1 VLSINLKEPWVSIAG
16 AHSSRRGRVAAIA
29 SGALCAGLVL
39 AAGAVDPRPVAA
51 SPVAAA
57 SEALVPGVQAL
68 GSNATISGDG
78 RFVARQGAPDG
89 AAPTDARSST
99 IHLTDRVTGVTTE
112 LTTVPSGQRPGD
124 SINPVLA
131 ADGCSVVVTT
141 ELALDVFRDNDG
153 GDRWDVYRQRL
164 THCGGTPGN
173 WELVS
178 SRADGLARD
187 DVSSTDHAAVSR
199 SGALIVYTHPADEFL
214 GDANLTALSI
224 VDVTQA
230 HGSADRS
237 RPVAGMP
244 ITSPDTV
251 FVHGGL
257 DQPAISGDGR
267 FVAYR
272 SDALSSDAV
281 PGWGSGPI
289 EGGPAARQVFVWDR
303 AELDPFAA
311 VTLVSERVDGSPTI
325 SGAADPVLS
334 RDGRVV
340 AFTSTD
346 IGLSTAVSTPCGDV
360 CPSQVYH
367 LDRDPDLN
375 GRFDEP
381 ARTTMTL
388 LSSEPGTTPAVAGTA
403 PSSQPA
409 LSADG
414 QLVAFITKAT
424 NLQLV
429 PAAGGGD
436 PADGDLLVADV
447 ARRTLRRVTTLD
459 GGARPALGAHSA
471 PAVSDTGRSIAFDT
485 LAAQELV
492 PDSSPGRHV
501 LVSVSAPTLTL
512 SDADLG
518 PTLVGLSSDE
528 WYVAVINSGPSTF
541 VPSEVTIDDPRFEI
555 DREASTCALAVPVP
569 PGGDCTV
576 RLTFTPGEPGPAAAT
591 LTVAE
596 RGFQAVSISSTV
608 RGAGGEPALR
618 TNPAG
623 GDFGSV
629 VVGDTSAEFLFDV
642 ENISFEPITVSS
654 VLVGGAD
661 MFDFAV
667 TSNSCFGRVLNPRTT
682 CSIGLSFSPAASGQ
696 RSAMVEIMTS
706 TGAYAVM
713 LASGQ
718 GRFSPSLVV
727 DQTEVDAGSS
737 VGIGGSGFPPSTPM
751 SVFFDDDPGERVE
764 LVTNEFGDF
773 LLQLPVS
780 ATERGGDRVL
790 VAQAAD
796 GTGATASLEV
806 IELHSAMVGMPGFG
820 LG

>member
-1 VLSINLKEPWVSIAG
+1 V
-16 AHSSRRGRVAAIA
+16 
-29 SGALCAGLVL
+29 LCAGLVL
-39 AAGAVDPRPVAA
+39 AAGAVGSRPVAA
-51 SPVAAA
+51 SPGAGAV
-57 SEALVPGVQAL
+57 SEALVSGVQAL
-68 GSNATISGDG
+68 GANATVSGDG
-78 RFVARQGAPDG
+78 RFVARQGAPAGDG
-89 AAPTDARSST
+89 GPTDTRSST
-99 IHLTDRVTGVTTE
+99 IYLTDRVSGVTTE
-112 LTTVPSGQRPGD
+112 LTTVPGGQRSGD

-131 ADGCSVVVTT
+131 GDGCSVVVTT

-153 GDRWDVYRQRL
+153 DDRWDVYRQRL
-164 THCGGTPGN
+164 AHCGGVPGN

-178 SRADGLARD
+178 SRPDGLARD
-187 DVSSTDHAAVSR
+187 DVSSIDPAAVSR

-214 GDANLTALSI
+214 GSAALSSVSI
-224 VDVTQA
+224 VDVTKA

-237 RPVAGMP
+237 RPVAGVP
-244 ITSPDTV
+244 ITSPDTT

-281 PGWGSGPI
+281 PGWGSGPV

-303 AELDPFAA
+303 AELDPFGA
-311 VTLVSERVDGSPTI
+311 VTLVSERADGLPAIT
-325 SGAADPVLS
+325 GAAEPVLS
-334 RDGRVV
+334 RDGRAV

-346 IGLSTAVSTPCGDV
+346 PGLTSAVSAPCGEV

-381 ARTTMTL
+381 SRTTMTL
-388 LSSEPGTTPAVAGTA
+388 VSSEPGTTPAVAGTA

-414 QLVAFITKAT
+414 QLVAFITKAA

-447 ARRTLRRVTTLD
+447 ARRTTRRVTTLD

-471 PAVSDTGRSIAFDT
+471 PSLSDTGRSVVFDT
-485 LAAQELV
+485 LAAEELV
-492 PDSSPGRHV
+492 PGSAPGRHV
-501 LVSVSAPTLTL
+501 LVSESNPTLTL

-518 PTLVGLSSDE
+518 STLVGLTSDE
-528 WYVAVINSGPSTF
+528 WYLAVINSGPTTF
-541 VPSEVTIDDPRFEI
+541 VPSEVTVDDARFEI
-555 DREASTCALAVPVP
+555 DRDASTCALAAPVP

-576 RLTFTPGEPGPAAAT
+576 RLTFTPTEPGPAAAT

-596 RGFQAVSISSTV
+596 QGFQAVSISASV
-608 RGAGGEPALR
+608 RGTGGDPAVR

-629 VVGDTSAEFLFDV
+629 VVGEASSEFLFDV
-642 ENISFEPITVSS
+642 ENISFAPITVSS

-667 TSNSCFGRVLNPRTT
+667 TSNSCFGRTLNPRST
-682 CSIGLSFSPAASGQ
+682 CSVGLSFTPSASGQ
-696 RSAMVEIMTS
+696 RSAMVEIMTD

-718 GRFSPSLVV
+718 GRFSPSIVV
-727 DQTEVDAGSS
+727 DRSEVDAGSS
-737 VGIGGSGFPPSTPM
+737 VDIGGSGFPPST
-751 SVFFDDDPGERVE
+751 SVAVFFGDDPRNRVE
-764 LVTNEFGDF
+764 FSTNEFGDF
-773 LLQLPVS
+773 LAEVRVS
-780 ATERGGDRVL
+780 PTEHGGDRVL

-796 GTGATASLEV
+796 GTGATAPLDV
-806 IELHSAMVGMPGFG
+806 IERPSAVVGMPGFG

>member
-1 VLSINLKEPWVSIAG
+1 VNIAED
-16 AHSSRRGRVAAIA
+16 SSRRARAAVIA
-29 SGALCAGLVL
+29 SGVLCAGLVL
-39 AAGAVDPRPVAA
+39 AAGAVGARPVAA
-51 SPVAAA
+51 SPGAAA
-57 SEALVPGVQAL
+57 EALVPGVEAL

-78 RFVARQGAPDG
+78 RFVVRQGAPVG
-89 AAPTDARSST
+89 VPTDARTST
-99 IHLTDRVTGVTTE
+99 VHLTDRVAGVTTE
-112 LTTVPSGQRPGD
+112 LTTVPAGQRPGD

-131 ADGCSVVVTT
+131 GDGCSVVVTT

-164 THCGGTPGN
+164 AHCGGIPGN

-178 SRADGLARD
+178 SHPDGLARD
-187 DVSSTDHAAVSR
+187 DVSSVDHAAVSR
-199 SGALIVYTHPADEFL
+199 SGSLIVYTHPADELL
-214 GDANLTALSI
+214 GDATLRALSI
-224 VDVTQA
+224 VDVTKA

-237 RPVAGMP
+237 LPVAGMP
-244 ITSPDTV
+244 ITPPDTT
-251 FVHGGL
+251 FVHLGL

-272 SDALSSDAV
+272 SDARSDEAV
-281 PGWGSGPI
+281 PVWGSGPV
-289 EGGPAARQVFVWDR
+289 EGGPAAGQVFVWDR

-311 VTLVSERVDGSPTI
+311 VSLVSRRTDGDPAIT
-325 SGAADPVLS
+325 GAADPTLS
-334 RDGRVV
+334 RDGRTV

-346 IGLSTAVSTPCGDV
+346 LGLTSAAAAPCGDA
-360 CPSQVYH
+360 CPGQVYH

-388 LSSEPGTTPAVAGTA
+388 VSSQPGTSPAVAGTA

-409 LSADG
+409 VSADG
-414 QLVAFITKAT
+414 QLVAFITKAP

-447 ARRTLRRVTTLD
+447 ARRTMRRVTTLD

-471 PAVSDTGRSIAFDT
+471 PALSDTGRSVVFDT
-485 LAAQELV
+485 LAADELV
-492 PDSSPGRHV
+492 PGSTPGRHV
-501 LVSVSAPTLTL
+501 LVSVSNPTLTL

-518 PTLVGLSSDE
+518 STLVGLTSDE
-528 WYVAVINSGPSTF
+528 WYVAVINGGPTTF
-541 VPSEVTIDDPRFEI
+541 VPAEVTVDDARFEI
-555 DREASTCALAVPVP
+555 DREASTCALAAPVP

-576 RLTFTPGEPGPAAAT
+576 QLTFTPTGPGPVSAT

-596 RGFQAVSISSTV
+596 VGFQAVSVSAAV
-608 RGAGGEPALR
+608 RGTGGEPAVR

-623 GDFGSV
+623 GDFGTV
-629 VVGDTSAEFLFDV
+629 VVGDTSSEFLFDV
-642 ENISFEPITVSS
+642 ENISLGPITVSS

-661 MFDFAV
+661 TYDFSV
-667 TSNSCFGRVLNPRTT
+667 TSNSCFGRSLNPRAT
-682 CSIGLSFSPAASGQ
+682 CSVGLSFTPSAAGQ
-696 RSAMVEIMTS
+696 RSAMVEIMTD

-727 DQTEVDAGSS
+727 DRAEVDAGTS
-737 VGIGGSGFPPSTPM
+737 VGVGGSGYPPLTPM
-751 SVFFDDDPGERVE
+751 SVFFSDEPRDRVE
-764 LVTNEFGDF
+764 LTTNEFGHF

-780 ATERGGDRVL
+780 ANERGGERVL
-790 VAQAAD
+790 VAQTDD
-796 GTGATASLEV
+796 GTGATTTFEV
-806 IELHSAMVGMPGFG
+806 IELPTVVVGMPGFG

>member
-1 VLSINLKEPWVSIAG
+1 VTIA
-16 AHSSRRGRVAAIA
+16 AADRSWRPRVAAIA
-29 SGALCAGLVL
+29 SGVLFAGTLL
-39 AAGAVDPRPVAA
+39 AAGAVGSRPVAA
-51 SPVAAA
+51 SPAAAA
-57 SEALVPGVQAL
+57 SEALVPGQQAL

-89 AAPTDARSST
+89 DGGLTDPRSST
-99 IHLTDRVTGVTTE
+99 IHLTDRVAGVTIE

-131 ADGCSVVVTT
+131 GDGCSVVVTT

-164 THCGGTPGN
+164 AHCGGIPGN

-178 SRADGLARD
+178 SRPDGLARD

-214 GDANLTALSI
+214 DDATLTSLSI
-224 VDVTQA
+224 VDVTEP
-230 HGSADRS
+230 HGSPGRS

-244 ITSPDTV
+244 ATSPDTT

-272 SDALSSDAV
+272 SDARSSEAV
-281 PGWGSGPI
+281 PSWGSGPV

-311 VTLVSERVDGSPTI
+311 VTLVSERVDGLPAIT
-325 SGAADPVLS
+325 GAADPVLS
-334 RDGRVV
+334 RDGRAV

-346 IGLSTAVSTPCGDV
+346 IELSTAVSAPCGEV

-367 LDRDPDLN
+367 LDRDPDRN

-381 ARTTMTL
+381 SRTTMTL
-388 LSSEPGTTPAVAGTA
+388 VSSEPGTTPAVAGA
-403 PSSQPA
+403 ASSSQPA

-414 QLVAFITKAT
+414 QLVAFVTKAA

-429 PAAGGGD
+429 PVAGGGD

-447 ARRTLRRVTTLD
+447 ARRTLRRVTTVD
-459 GGARPALGAHSA
+459 GGTRPALGAHSA
-471 PAVSDTGRSIAFDT
+471 PALSDTARSVVFDT
-485 LAAQELV
+485 LAAEELV
-492 PDSSPGRHV
+492 PGSSPGRHV
-501 LVSVSAPTLTL
+501 LVSVSTPTLTL

-518 PTLVGLSSDE
+518 STLVGLTSDE
-528 WYVAVINSGPSTF
+528 WYVAVINSGPTTF
-541 VPSEVTIDDPRFEI
+541 VPSEVTVDDDRFEI
-555 DREASTCALAVPVP
+555 DRAASTCALAAPVP
-569 PGGDCTV
+569 PGGDCMV
-576 RLTFTPGEPGPAAAT
+576 RITFTPTEPGPVAAT

-596 RGFQAVSISSTV
+596 RGFQAVSVSSSV
-608 RGAGGEPALR
+608 RGTGGDPAVR

-629 VVGDTSAEFLFDV
+629 VVGDTSSEFLFDV
-642 ENISFEPITVSS
+642 ENISFVPVTVSS
-654 VLVGGAD
+654 VLVGGTD
-661 MFDFAV
+661 MYDFAV
-667 TSNSCFGRVLNPRTT
+667 TSNSCFGRLLNPRAT
-682 CSIGLSFSPAASGQ
+682 CSVGLSFTPSASGQ
-696 RSAMVEIMTS
+696 RSAMVEIMTD

-727 DQTEVDAGSS
+727 DRPEVEAGST
-737 VGIGGSGFPPSTPM
+737 VGIGGSGFPPSTAM
-751 SVFFDDDPGERVE
+751 SVFFDDDPGERLE
-764 LVTNEFGDF
+764 FATNEFGDF
-773 LLQLPVS
+773 LLEVPVS

-796 GTGATASLEV
+796 GTGATAPLEV
-806 IELHSAMVGMPGFG
+806 IELPSAMVGMPGFG

>member
-1 VLSINLKEPWVSIAG
+1 M
-16 AHSSRRGRVAAIA
+16 
-29 SGALCAGLVL
+29 
-39 AAGAVDPRPVAA
+39 
-51 SPVAAA
+51 
-57 SEALVPGVQAL
+57 QAL
-68 GSNATISGDG
+68 GANATVSGDG
-78 RFVARQGAPDG
+78 RFVARQGPPVGDG
-89 AAPTDARSST
+89 AVADPRTST
-99 IHLTDRVTGVTTE
+99 IHLTDRVSGITTE
-112 LTTVPSGQRPGD
+112 LTTVPVGQRPGD

-131 ADGCSVVVTT
+131 GDGCSVVVTT

-153 GDRWDVYRQRL
+153 GARWDVYRQRL
-164 THCGGTPGN
+164 AHCGGVPGN

-187 DVSSTDHAAVSR
+187 DVSTTDHAAVSR
-199 SGALIVYTHPADEFL
+199 SGSLIVYTHPADEFL
-214 GDANLTALSI
+214 GDAALSSISI
-224 VDVTQA
+224 VDVTKA

-244 ITSPDTV
+244 VTSPDTT

-272 SDALSSDAV
+272 SDATSSEAV
-281 PGWGSGPI
+281 PGWGYGPV

-303 AELDPFAA
+303 AELDPFVA
-311 VTLVSERVDGSPTI
+311 VTLVSERADGLPAVT
-325 SGAADPVLS
+325 GAADPVLS
-334 RDGRVV
+334 HDGRAV

-346 IGLSTAVSTPCGDV
+346 LGLTTAVSDPCGEV
-360 CPSQVYH
+360 CPRQVYH
-367 LDRDPDLN
+367 LDRDPDAS
-375 GRFDEP
+375 GRFDE
-381 ARTTMTL
+381 ASRTTMTL
-388 LSSEPGTTPAVAGTA
+388 VSSEPGTAPAVAGSA

-414 QLVAFITKAT
+414 RLVAFITKAA

-447 ARRTLRRVTTLD
+447 ARHTIRRVTTLD
-459 GGARPALGAHSA
+459 DGARPALGAHSA
-471 PAVSDTGRSIAFDT
+471 PALSDTGRSVVFDT
-485 LAAQELV
+485 LAADELV
-492 PDSSPGRHV
+492 PGSEPGRHV
-501 LVSVSAPTLTL
+501 LVSVSPPTLTL

-518 PTLVGLSSDE
+518 STLVGLTSDE

-541 VPSEVTIDDPRFEI
+541 VPSEVTVDDDRFVI
-555 DREASTCALAVPVP
+555 NREASTCTLGAPVP

-576 RLTFTPGEPGPAAAT
+576 RLTFTPSEPGPVAAT

-596 RGFQAVSISSTV
+596 QGFQAVSVSAAV
-608 RGAGGEPALR
+608 RGTGGDPAIR

-629 VVGDTSAEFLFDV
+629 VVGGTSSEFVFDV
-642 ENISFEPITVSS
+642 ENISLGPVTVSS

-667 TSNSCFGRVLNPRTT
+667 TSNSCLGRTLNPRAT
-682 CSIGLSFSPAASGQ
+682 CSVGLSFTPLASGQ
-696 RSAMVEIMTS
+696 RSAMVEVMTA

-713 LASGQ
+713 LASGE
-718 GRFSPSLVV
+718 GRFSPSFVV
-727 DQTEVDAGSS
+727 ERPEVDAGSS

-751 SVFFDDDPGERVE
+751 SVFFDDDPRDRVE
-764 LVTNEFGDF
+764 LSTNEFGDF
-773 LLQLPVS
+773 LLELPIS
-780 ATERGGDRVL
+780 PTERGGDRTL

-796 GTGATASLEV
+796 GTGATVPLEV
-806 IELHSAMVGMPGFG
+806 IELPTAMVGMPGFG